1 MVADDEV
8 LRASLSVSNSMR
20 PEEERSV
27 FEGNILTHFG
37 FGLPFATKMASMSDD
52 SRPEERRTG
61 AIFNT
66 LVIMINFEIRVRD
79 VRT

>member
-1 MVADDEV
+1 MGWW
-8 LRASLSVSNSMR
+8 LQTTRPSRASLSVSNSMR

-52 SRPEERRTG
+52 SRPR
-61 AIFNT
+61 
-66 LVIMINFEIRVRD
+66 
-79 VRT
+79 